1 MLKNDKLD
9 ALILLSGSVLLSKN
23 VELYQNGSLSLVKR
37 PRSLDTKVQRSINRE
52 RRSREFGTFFQYGR
66 RIAAAVLIACS
77 LSFAAVM
84 SVEAVRTTLWDTIV
98 RFFDEYLSVSY
109 VTETQPPKQL
119 EAIKEP
125 SCSEQGWE
133 TQVVLETA
141 SMRCVIYRKNGTKLL
156 TYTQE
161 ILDGEAWFDNEDTEI
176 EPITIGDRPAML
188 MFRNNQ
194 KTYSLSWSD
203 GAYAYTLDAH
213 VPELTK
219 EDLIHMAE
227 TIE

>member
-9 ALILLSGSVLLSKN
+9 ALILLSGSVLISKN
-23 VELYQNGSLSLVKR
+23 ADLYKNAAIPLVKR
-37 PRSLDTKVQRSINRE
+37 PRSLDAKVQRSINKE
-52 RRSREFGTFFQYGR
+52 RRRTFGTFFQYGQR
-66 RIAAAVLIACS
+66 VAAAVLVACT

-84 SVEAVRTTLWDTIV
+84 SVEAVRTTLWNTIV
-98 RFFDEYLSVSY
+98 RFFEDCLSVSY

-119 EAIKEP
+119 EDIKEP
-125 SCSEQGWE
+125 SFSDKGWE
-133 TQVVLETA
+133 KQVVLETA

>member
-9 ALILLSGSVLLSKN
+9 ALILLSGSVLISKN
-23 VELYQNGSLSLVKR
+23 ADLYKNAAIPLVKR
-37 PRSLDTKVQRSINRE
+37 PRSLDAKVQRSINKE
-52 RRSREFGTFFQYGR
+52 RRRTFGTFFQYGQR
-66 RIAAAVLIACS
+66 VAAAVLVACT

-84 SVEAVRTTLWDTIV
+84 SVEAVRTTLWNTIV
-98 RFFDEYLSVSY
+98 RFFEDCLSVSY

-133 TQVVLETA
+133 KQVVLETA
-141 SMRCVIYRKNGTKLL
+141 SMRCVIYRKNGTKIL

-161 ILDGEAWFDNEDTEI
+161 ILDSEAWFDNEDTEI
-176 EPITIGDRPAML
+176 ENITISDRPAML
-188 MFRNNQ
+188 MFRKNQ

-203 GAYAYTLDAH
+203 GAYAYTLEAH
-213 VPELTK
+213 LPELTK

-227 TIE
+227 TIG

>member
-9 ALILLSGSVLLSKN
+9 ALILLSGSVLISKN
-23 VELYQNGSLSLVKR
+23 ADLYKNAAIPLVKR
-37 PRSLDTKVQRSINRE
+37 PRSLDAKVQRSINKE
-52 RRSREFGTFFQYGR
+52 RRRTFGTFFQYGQR
-66 RIAAAVLIACS
+66 VAAAVLVACT

-84 SVEAVRTTLWDTIV
+84 SVEAVRTTLWNTIV
-98 RFFDEYLSVSY
+98 RFFEDCLSVSY

-119 EAIKEP
+119 EDIKEP

-133 TQVVLETA
+133 KQVVLETA

>member
-9 ALILLSGSVLLSKN
+9 ALILLSGSVLISKN
-23 VELYQNGSLSLVKR
+23 ADLYKNAAIPLVKR
-37 PRSLDTKVQRSINRE
+37 PRSLDAKVQRSINKE
-52 RRSREFGTFFQYGR
+52 RRRTFGTFFQYGR

-84 SVEAVRTTLWDTIV
+84 SVEAVRTTLWNTIV
-98 RFFDEYLSVSY
+98 RFFEDCLSVSY

-119 EAIKEP
+119 EDIKEP
-125 SCSEQGWE
+125 SFSDKGWE
-133 TQVVLETA
+133 KQVVLETV
-141 SMRCVIYRKNGTKLL
+141 SMRSVIYRKNGTKIL

>member
-9 ALILLSGSVLLSKN
+9 ALILLSGSVLISKN
-23 VELYQNGSLSLVKR
+23 ADLYKNAAIPLVKR
-37 PRSLDTKVQRSINRE
+37 PRSLDAKVQRSINKE
-52 RRSREFGTFFQYGR
+52 RRRTFGTFFQYGQR
-66 RIAAAVLIACS
+66 VAAAVLVACT

-84 SVEAVRTTLWDTIV
+84 SVEAVRTTLWNTIV
-98 RFFDEYLSVSY
+98 RFFEDCLSVSY

-119 EAIKEP
+119 EDIKEP

-133 TQVVLETA
+133 KQVVLETA

-188 MFRNNQ
+188 MFRKNQ

>member
-9 ALILLSGSVLLSKN
+9 ALILLSGSVLISKN
-23 VELYQNGSLSLVKR
+23 ADLYKNAAIPLVKR
-37 PRSLDTKVQRSINRE
+37 PRSLDAKVQRSINKE
-52 RRSREFGTFFQYGR
+52 RRRTFGTFFQYGQR
-66 RIAAAVLIACS
+66 VAAAVLVACT

-133 TQVVLETA
+133 KQVVLETA

-176 EPITIGDRPAML
+176 ENITISDRPAML
-188 MFRNNQ
+188 MFRKNQ

-203 GAYAYTLDAH
+203 GAYAYTLEAH
-213 VPELTK
+213 LPELTK

-227 TIE
+227 TIG

>member
-9 ALILLSGSVLLSKN
+9 ALILLSGSVLISKN
-23 VELYQNGSLSLVKR
+23 ADLYKNAAIPLVKR
-37 PRSLDTKVQRSINRE
+37 PRSLDAKVQRSINKE
-52 RRSREFGTFFQYGR
+52 RRRTFGTFFQYGQR
-66 RIAAAVLIACS
+66 VAAAVLVACT

-84 SVEAVRTTLWDTIV
+84 SVEAVRTTLWNTIV
-98 RFFDEYLSVSY
+98 RFFEDCLSVSY

-119 EAIKEP
+119 EDIKEP
-125 SCSEQGWE
+125 SFSDKGWE
-133 TQVVLETA
+133 KQVVLETA
-141 SMRCVIYRKNGTKLL
+141 SMRCVIYRKNGTKIL

-176 EPITIGDRPAML
+176 ENITISDRPAML
-188 MFRNNQ
+188 MFRKNQ

>member
-9 ALILLSGSVLLSKN
+9 ALILLSGSVLISKN
-23 VELYQNGSLSLVKR
+23 ADLYKNAAIPLVKR
-37 PRSLDTKVQRSINRE
+37 PRSLDAKVQRSINKE
-52 RRSREFGTFFQYGR
+52 RRRTFGTFFQYGQR
-66 RIAAAVLIACS
+66 VAAAVLVACT

-98 RFFDEYLSVSY
+98 RFFDEYLSISY

-119 EAIKEP
+119 EDIKEP
-125 SCSEQGWE
+125 SFSDKGWE
-133 TQVVLETA
+133 KQVVLETV
-141 SMRCVIYRKNGTKLL
+141 SMRSVIYRKNGTKIL

>member
-9 ALILLSGSVLLSKN
+9 ALILLSGSVLISKN
-23 VELYQNGSLSLVKR
+23 ADLYKNAAIPLVKR
-37 PRSLDTKVQRSINRE
+37 PRSLDAKVQRSINKE
-52 RRSREFGTFFQYGR
+52 RRRTFGTFFQYGQR
-66 RIAAAVLIACS
+66 VAAAVLVACT

-84 SVEAVRTTLWDTIV
+84 SVEAVRTTLWNTIV
-98 RFFDEYLSVSY
+98 RFFEDCLSVSY

-133 TQVVLETA
+133 KQVVLETA

>member
-9 ALILLSGSVLLSKN
+9 ALILLSGSVLISKN
-23 VELYQNGSLSLVKR
+23 ADLYKNAAIPLVKR
-37 PRSLDTKVQRSINRE
+37 PRSLDAKVQRSINKE
-52 RRSREFGTFFQYGR
+52 RRRTFGTFFQYGQR
-66 RIAAAVLIACS
+66 VAAAVLVACT

-84 SVEAVRTTLWDTIV
+84 SVEAVRTTLWNTIV
-98 RFFDEYLSVSY
+98 RFFEDCLSVSY

-133 TQVVLETA
+133 KQVVLETA
-141 SMRCVIYRKNGTKLL
+141 SIRCVIYRKNGTKIL

-161 ILDGEAWFDNEDTEI
+161 ILDGEGWFDNEDTEI
-176 EPITIGDRPAML
+176 ENITISDRPAML
-188 MFRNNQ
+188 MFRKNQ

-227 TIE
+227 TIG

>member
-9 ALILLSGSVLLSKN
+9 ALILLSGSVLISKN
-23 VELYQNGSLSLVKR
+23 ADLYKNAAIPLVKR
-37 PRSLDTKVQRSINRE
+37 PRSLDAKVQRSINKE
-52 RRSREFGTFFQYGR
+52 RRRTFGTFFQYGQR
-66 RIAAAVLIACS
+66 VAAAVLVACS

-84 SVEAVRTTLWDTIV
+84 SVEAVRTTLWNTIV
-98 RFFDEYLSVSY
+98 RFFEDCLSVSY

-119 EAIKEP
+119 EDIKEP
-125 SCSEQGWE
+125 SFSDKGWE
-133 TQVVLETA
+133 KQVVLETV
-141 SMRCVIYRKNGTKLL
+141 SMRSVIYRKNGTKIL

>member
-1 MLKNDKLD
+1 
-9 ALILLSGSVLLSKN
+9 
-23 VELYQNGSLSLVKR
+23 
-37 PRSLDTKVQRSINRE
+37 
-52 RRSREFGTFFQYGR
+52 
-66 RIAAAVLIACS
+66 
-77 LSFAAVM
+77 
-84 SVEAVRTTLWDTIV
+84 
-98 RFFDEYLSVSY
+98 
-109 VTETQPPKQL
+109 
-119 EAIKEP
+119 
-125 SCSEQGWE
+125 
-133 TQVVLETA
+133 
-141 SMRCVIYRKNGTKLL
+141 MRCVIYRKNGTKIL

-203 GAYAYTLDAH
+203 CAYAYTLDAH